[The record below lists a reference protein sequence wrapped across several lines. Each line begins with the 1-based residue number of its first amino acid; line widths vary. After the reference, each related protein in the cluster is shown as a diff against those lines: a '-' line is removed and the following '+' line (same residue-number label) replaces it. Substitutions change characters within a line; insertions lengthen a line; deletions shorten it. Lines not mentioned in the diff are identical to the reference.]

1 MSDKPETAAPDL
13 SIRARPRPVKRFSKP
28 ALAALLGSAGLVVML
43 TAMVTGSLGGGESDG
58 APRELYSTENKPT
71 ADGLSA
77 LPASYGEVGT
87 EPAPDRLG
95 PPLPGDLGGPMLRA
109 EREGRIEI
117 EDRLGAVP
125 APQDGDDIDQAA
137 IEAARQQREALE
149 AARSS
154 DLFFTNRSPEG
165 RGLQGAGAGPG
176 FETASLIAPENP
188 FLALGGAESPFGASL
203 AEDPNRQARKLDFLN
218 GDGPDAAIYNPHR
231 LQDPVSPYQVM
242 AGTVI
247 PATLL
252 TGVNS
257 DLPGQVIAQ
266 VTEPVY
272 DTVTG
277 EYLLIPQGTRVVGR
291 YDSVIAYGQSRA
303 LIVWSRLVFPDG
315 TSLRIENLPGVN
327 ARGQAG
333 LSDRIDHHTLR
344 IFSAAA
350 LSSLISIGAEL
361 GEDDDDDIARALREA
376 TQDGASRVGDELV
389 RRQLNVQPTLTIRP
403 GWRFRILVHQD
414 LILRPYGDPS

>member
-1 MSDKPETAAPDL
+1 MSTTPDTAAPDL
-13 SIRARPRPVKRFSKP
+13 SIRARPKPVKRFSKP
-28 ALAALLGSAGLVVML
+28 ALAALLGSAGLVVLL
-43 TAMVTGSLGGGESDG
+43 TAMVTGSLTSGEAG
-58 APRELYSTENKPT
+58 NAPRELYSTQNKPT
-71 ADGLSA
+71 AEGLSA
-77 LPASYGEVGT
+77 LPASYGDVRAEAV
-87 EPAPDRLG
+87 ADRLG

-109 EREGRIEI
+109 EREGRIVI

-125 APQDGDDIDQAA
+125 VQGPRDADHAA
-137 IEAARQQREALE
+137 IEAARLEREALE
-149 AARSS
+149 AARRS
-154 DLFFTNRSPEG
+154 DLFFSNRRPDG
-165 RGLQGAGAGPG
+165 RGAVGNGGLPVSGIAGQ
-176 FETASLIAPENP
+176 IAADNP
-188 FLALGGAESPFGASL
+188 FLALGAAQSPFGASL
-203 AEDPNRQARKLDFLN
+203 AEDPNRQARKLDFMA
-218 GDGPDAAIYNPHR
+218 GEGPDAAIYNPHR
-231 LQDPVSPYQVM
+231 LQEPVSPWQVM

-277 EYLLIPQGTRVVGR
+277 QFLLIPQGTRVMGR
-291 YDSVIAYGQSRA
+291 YDSVIAFGQSRA

-315 TSLRIENLPGVN
+315 TSLRIENLPGVD

-333 LSDRIDHHTLR
+333 LSDRTDNHSLR

-350 LSSLISIGAEL
+350 LSSLISVGAEL
-361 GEDDDDDIARALREA
+361 GEDDDETIARALRDA
-376 TQDGASRVGDELV
+376 TQDGASRVGEDIV

-414 LILRPYGDPS
+414 LILRPYGDTQ